1 MYFLSPDSEIMT
13 RWARAKNV
21 QKHKTVDAASWSQL
35 RAGVV
40 SSRNFSDSLTLQR
53 ANKNKQVFV
62 KGFKDSMKHKRQP
75 IPKGQQGEATEEQDI
90 REAVAIALKRNGR
103 RENRRIKRQHA
114 TKSNMVCNLMT
125 FLKYCDLC

>member
-40 SSRNFSDSLTLQR
+40 SSSSRNFSDNLTPQR
-53 ANKNKQVFV
+53 ANNNKQVFV
-62 KGFKDSMKHKRQP
+62 KGFKDSLKHKRQP
-75 IPKGQQGEATEEQDI
+75 IPKGQQGVATEEQDI
-90 REAVAIALKRNGR
+90 REAVAIALKKNGR

-125 FLKYCDLC
+125 